1 MTLNLYSYCISKVAL
16 SSAILA
22 FQISFALE
30 QLQITLLLV
39 NISLDFSQVKTLDTL
54 TIDIQSSLDNTF
66 YISVEGLT
74 ITGI

>member
-1 MTLNLYSYCISKVAL
+1 MAF

-22 FQISFALE
+22 FQISFVPE
-30 QLQITLLLV
+30 QSQITPLLV

-66 YISVEGLT
+66 YMSVEGLT
-74 ITGI
+74 ITVI

>member
-1 MTLNLYSYCISKVAL
+1 MTLNLYSYYILKVAL

-22 FQISFALE
+22 FQISFAPE
-30 QLQITLLLV
+30 QLQITPLLV

-54 TIDIQSSLDNTF
+54 TINIQSSLDNIF

-74 ITGI
+74 ITEI

>member
-1 MTLNLYSYCISKVAL
+1 MAL

-22 FQISFALE
+22 FQISFVPE
-30 QLQITLLLV
+30 QSQITLLLV
-39 NISLDFSQVKTLDTL
+39 NISLDFSQVKTLDTF

-66 YISVEGLT
+66 YMSVEGLT

>member
-1 MTLNLYSYCISKVAL
+1 MVATTAL

-54 TIDIQSSLDNTF
+54 IIDIQSSLDNTF
-66 YISVEGLT
+66 YMSIEGLT

>member
-66 YISVEGLT
+66 YMSVEGLT